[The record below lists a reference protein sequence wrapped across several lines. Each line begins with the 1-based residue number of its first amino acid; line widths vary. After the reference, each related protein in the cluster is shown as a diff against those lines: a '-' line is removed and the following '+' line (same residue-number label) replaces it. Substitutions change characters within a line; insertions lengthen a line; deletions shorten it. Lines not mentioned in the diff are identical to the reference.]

1 MVDPCFV
8 GLEKTDRAKRGS
20 LRLCSERKRDERTPL
35 KNKSYRLET
44 WWIHVS

>member
-20 LRLCSERKRDERTPL
+20 LRLCSERKRDERTSPL
-35 KNKSYRLET
+35 ISTIKTITYC
-44 WWIHVS
+44 H